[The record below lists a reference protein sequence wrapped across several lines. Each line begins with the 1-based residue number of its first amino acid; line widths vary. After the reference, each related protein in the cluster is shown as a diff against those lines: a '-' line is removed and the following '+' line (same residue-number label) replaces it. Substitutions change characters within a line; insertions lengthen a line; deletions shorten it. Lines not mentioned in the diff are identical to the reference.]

1 MVGKPSV
8 ILSVALSVL
17 VVGLSS
23 VSMASAAAEAAVA
36 AVEVGKHANT
46 HIDALSML
54 LSLAM
59 VLVLI
64 FAAAWLLKKFNVVN
78 KSVPGMRVVANLPLG
93 TKERLVVVEVGEQ
106 QLLFGISAKGVEL
119 IKTLEQ
125 PLVHEQNSAQDLAQP
140 FKQLFK
146 KVNQ

>member
-23 VSMASAAAEAAVA
+23 VSMASAAAEA

-78 KSVPGMRVVANLPLG
+78 KSVPGMRVVASLPLG

-106 QLLFGISAKGVEL
+106 QLLFGISAKGIEL